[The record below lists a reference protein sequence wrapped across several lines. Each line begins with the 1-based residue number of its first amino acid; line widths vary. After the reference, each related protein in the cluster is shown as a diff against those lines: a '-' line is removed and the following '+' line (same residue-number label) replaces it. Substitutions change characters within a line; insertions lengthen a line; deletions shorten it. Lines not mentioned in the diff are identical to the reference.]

1 MNIYEILK
9 RPITTE
15 KSGILLD
22 YYDQY
27 IFEVDR
33 RANKLQIKEAVE
45 KIFDVDVISVNTMNK
60 ALESTAKATKMDTSP
75 RVLGAGICRSSR
87 MMICFSLA
95 LTERADLYANR
106 RILRGIFWR

>member
-33 RANKLQIKEAVE
+33 RANKLQIREAVE
-45 KIFDVDVISVNTMNK
+45 TIFDVDVISVNTMIMPAKRGRFGRRRVVRKPAWKK
-60 ALESTAKATKMDTSP
+60 AVVK
-75 RVLGAGICRSSR
+75 
-87 MMICFSLA
+87 LA
-95 LTERADLYANR
+95 PGQE
-106 RILRGIFWR
+106 IQFFEGV

>member
-33 RANKLQIKEAVE
+33 RANKLQIKQAVE
-45 KIFDVDVISVNTMNK
+45 KIFDVDVISVNTMNMPAKRGRFGRRQIVRKPAWKK
-60 ALESTAKATKMDTSP
+60 AVVKLVP
-75 RVLGAGICRSSR
+75 GQ
-87 MMICFSLA
+87 
-95 LTERADLYANR
+95 
-106 RILRGIFWR
+106 RIEFFEGV